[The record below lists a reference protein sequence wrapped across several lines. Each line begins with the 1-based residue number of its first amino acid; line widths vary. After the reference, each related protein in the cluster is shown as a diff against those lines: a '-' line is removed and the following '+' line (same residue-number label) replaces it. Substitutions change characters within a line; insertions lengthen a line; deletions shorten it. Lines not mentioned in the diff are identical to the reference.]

1 MQNSNKSAKSKRGVI
16 LFAFNSPDVNYVGIA
31 DSASK
36 LITHALN
43 LPVTLVTDSCG
54 QPKFE
59 YDRIIRVDSFDQ
71 FSNFRTDL
79 DGKTIAWKNFG
90 RYTAYELSPYEET
103 ILIDTDYLVL
113 DNSLIKLFETD
124 FDYKIMHHNRD
135 TNGPSL
141 EEMGATSLPF
151 VWATVVLF
159 RKTDK
164 AKMLFDMVGRV
175 QRNYH
180 YYCQLYNIP
189 GGNYRNDY
197 AFAIANCV
205 LSGYNL
211 NEDQGIPWTM
221 LTIEQRVVSIQT
233 KGSLLAV
240 KMKDK
245 AVVIPKQCVHVMDKD
260 YLQSNDF
267 ARFVEEMCV

>member
-16 LFAFNSPDVNYVGIA
+16 LFAFNSPTVNYVGIA
-31 DSASK
+31 DNAAR
-36 LITHALN
+36 LIEKYLN
-43 LPVTLVTDSCG
+43 LPVTLVTDNAG
-54 QPKFE
+54 DPKFKF
-59 YDRIIRVDSFDQ
+59 DVVHRVDAKDG
-71 FSNFRTDL
+71 NFRNDL
-79 DGKTIAWKNFG
+79 HNVAVQWKNFD
-90 RYTAYELSPYEET
+90 RYTAYAFSPYEET
-103 ILIDTDYLVL
+103 ILLDTDYLVL
-113 DNSLIKLFETD
+113 DDNLLKLFETD
-124 FDYKIMHHNRD
+124 FDYRIMHHNRD
-135 TNGPSL
+135 TSGPSF

-175 QRNYH
+175 QRNYF

-197 AFAIANCV
+197 AFAIANNIM
-205 LSGYNL
+205 SGYNL
-211 NEDQGIPWTM
+211 NEDQGITWTM
-221 LTIEQRVVSIQT
+221 LTLEQQIESIDP

-240 KMKDK
+240 RMKDK

-260 YLQSNDF
+260 YLQSKSF
-267 ARFVEEMCV
+267 ELFVGEMCV